1 MAHDSVVLVLRGV
14 AEGLGLDGLAAVEAD
29 GLAAVEA
36 DGLAAVEAASGSV
49 RNASISRFVAADA
62 A

>member
-36 DGLAAVEAASGSV
+36 ASGSV